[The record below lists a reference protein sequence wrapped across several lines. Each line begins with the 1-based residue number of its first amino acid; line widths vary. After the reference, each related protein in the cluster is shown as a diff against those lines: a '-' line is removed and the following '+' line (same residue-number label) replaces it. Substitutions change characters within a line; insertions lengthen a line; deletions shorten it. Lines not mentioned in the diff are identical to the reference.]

1 MEDSAEKEDSQDEA
15 VDSQA
20 MEDSAENEDS
30 QDEAVD
36 SQESITYF

>member
-15 VDSQA
+15 VDSQEG
-20 MEDSAENEDS
+20 MGS

-36 SQESITYF
+36 S